1 MRSIF
6 VARRGYSTFLR
17 NSIGTKSV
25 VLRETIPRTA
35 VHPKMNRQMSQKNIN
50 HPVLD
55 FRSITKEAPAKLRKE
70 GLDILDNAFR
80 THGFIYLSHH
90 EIPPGLVDA
99 AFDWV
104 CCISATSGR
113 YGRRQLTAQDNSLF
127 CLP

>member
-35 VHPKMNRQMSQKNIN
+35 VHPKMNRQMSQKNIS

-80 THGFIYLSHH
+80 THGFI
-90 EIPPGLVDA
+90 
-99 AFDWV
+99 
-104 CCISATSGR
+104 
-113 YGRRQLTAQDNSLF
+113 
-127 CLP
+127 